1 MKGKKR
7 NRTDKMSE
15 WSELGWG
22 LNFRNIL
29 ERKRISNINNIIIII
44 IITEM
49 KNETTKTTTINKII
63 IMIKLT

>member
-44 IITEM
+44 ITEM